1 MRYIRIIADKEG
13 PNRNNAVILTDKT
26 SATVYADTP
35 SYKQYVEQMI
45 GDQRGQELE
54 DKIGRMSYVSSEAGD
69 MNQNVMNLVKA
80 FSMTQPQQKM

>member
-1 MRYIRIIADKEG
+1 MRYIRIIGDG
-13 PNRNNAVILTDKT
+13 QPNKNNAVILTDNFN
-26 SATVYADTP
+26 ATVYADTP
-35 SYKQYVEQMI
+35 SYKQYIEQLI

-54 DKIGRMSYVSSEAGD
+54 NKIGRMSYVSSETGD

>member
-1 MRYIRIIADKEG
+1 MRYIRIIGDG
-13 PNRNNAVILTDKT
+13 QPNKNNAVILTDNFN
-26 SATVYADTP
+26 ATVYADTP

>member
-1 MRYIRIIADKEG
+1 MRYIRIIADG
-13 PNRNNAVILTDKT
+13 HPNNNNAVILTDKT

-45 GDQRGQELE
+45 GDSRGEELE
-54 DKIGRMSYVSSEAGD
+54 NKFGRMSYVSSEVGD